1 MGVTNVIPLRIDY
14 SEPVFFEMMMR
25 HVATLLRFFET
36 IAGRRQQVPEF
47 IINVQS
53 EDSDTSRLQ
62 VHWSHAPS
70 RDGAED
76 ADRKPH
82 PGDILLNP
90 VDDPAAFSS
99 VLANWIGH
107 DNLRRDARQRFSNCF
122 AKQSTYSHGRLIGAA
137 NMFDIL
143 PSDAVPQGVELS
155 PELSEAKEAA
165 QRVFGRLPQS
175 IERDSVLSALGRL
188 GKSSLKRKIR
198 FRAERII
205 GARGDRFSDLF
216 LVTDEAVNCR
226 NHFVHGSRTS
236 FDYTEHFD
244 VVCFFTETLEFVF
257 AASDLIDSGWDIA
270 TWTRQG
276 TTMSHPFGGFLVS
289 YTGGV
294 RRLKEVLQLIRSADT
309 QS

>member
-1 MGVTNVIPLRIDY
+1 VK
-14 SEPVFFEMMMR
+14 
-25 HVATLLRFFET
+25 
-36 IAGRRQQVPEF
+36 Q
-47 IINVQS
+47 
-53 EDSDTSRLQ
+53 
-62 VHWSHAPS
+62 
-70 RDGAED
+70 
-76 ADRKPH
+76 RK
-82 PGDILLNP
+82 LLNEYLG
-90 VDDPAAFSS
+90 VCHKASS
-99 VLANWIGH
+99 
-107 DNLRRDARQRFSNCF
+107 
-122 AKQSTYSHGRLIGAA
+122 
-137 NMFDIL
+137 
-143 PSDAVPQGVELS
+143 E
-155 PELSEAKEAA
+155 
-165 QRVFGRLPQS
+165 
-175 IERDSVLSALGRL
+175 DSVLSALGRL